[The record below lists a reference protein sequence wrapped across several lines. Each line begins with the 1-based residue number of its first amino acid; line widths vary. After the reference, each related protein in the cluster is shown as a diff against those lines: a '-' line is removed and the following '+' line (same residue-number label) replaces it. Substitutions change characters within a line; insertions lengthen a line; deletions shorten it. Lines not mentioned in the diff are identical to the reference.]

1 MSRGPR
7 TEAIDLPHDARQ
19 SQACGAIDCG
29 ARLEELLAYGRQRVL
44 LVAPFIKQRIIQRL
58 FESIHPEA
66 AIVVYTRWRPEEVA
80 AGVSDLGVLDEVL
93 NRVGTTLRL
102 CTELHAKYYRADDR
116 VLVGSANLTAAAL
129 GWAPRSNLELLIE
142 SDARCGQFDEFE
154 RRLSARSVEATTEM
168 RDLIQQ
174 AAEALFV
181 SAPLDTS
188 VAALAPMGD
197 VTWIPHT
204 RHPDILYRAYSG
216 SGGEL
221 TSSGQE
227 QTFADLAALDLPP
240 GLPADKFRLL
250 VGSLL
255 IQSPIVVGLDSVLDR
270 PRRFGEI
277 RDFLREW
284 METDGIDR
292 DPSEAWQTLMRW
304 LLLFLPQRYACET
317 PRHSEI
323 FSRRYS
329 ASVGGH

>member
-1 MSRGPR
+1 MNSAAAQGCGDQLEGLLSGGRGP
-7 TEAIDLPHDARQ
+7 
-19 SQACGAIDCG
+19 
-29 ARLEELLAYGRQRVL
+29 VL
-44 LVAPFIKQRIIQRL
+44 LVAPFIKHKVVCRL
-58 FESIHPEA
+58 FE
-66 AIVVYTRWRPEEVA
+66 AIGAGAEVAIYTRWRPEEVA
-80 AGVSDLGVLDEVL
+80 AGVSDLEVFDEA
-93 NRVGTTLRL
+93 RRRPGTRL
-102 CTELHAKYYRADDR
+102 LLCAELHAKYYRVDGR

-129 GWAPRSNLELLIE
+129 GWAPRSNLELLIASE
-142 SDARCGQFDEFE
+142 WPCSAFEAFERELARRSIPASAEIRDCVQRAAAAMPVVARADDALPAPTVMSDAGWLPC
-154 RRLSARSVEATTEM
+154 
-168 RDLIQQ
+168 
-174 AAEALFV
+174 
-181 SAPLDTS
+181 
-188 VAALAPMGD
+188 
-197 VTWIPHT
+197 T
-204 RHPDILYRAYSG
+204 RHPEVLFRAYAG
-216 SGGEL
+216 RGDEL

-255 IQSPIVVGLDSVLDR
+255 IQSPIVVGLDGVLDR

-284 METDGIDR
+284 METEGIDR

-329 ASVGGH
+329 AAIGGH

>member
-1 MSRGPR
+1 MRG
-7 TEAIDLPHDARQ
+7 TRQ
-19 SQACGAIDCG
+19 FKQRGAIDCG
-29 ARLEELLAYGRQRVL
+29 ARLEELLASGRRRVL
-44 LVAPFIKQRIIQRL
+44 LVAPFIKQRVIQRL

-66 AIVVYTRWRPEEVA
+66 AVVVYTRWRPEEVA

-102 CTELHAKYYRADDR
+102 CTELHAKYYRSDDR

-142 SDARCGQFDEFE
+142 SDGRGGQFDEFE
-154 RRLSARSVEATTEM
+154 RRLSARSVQATTEM

-174 AAEALFV
+174 ATEALFV
-181 SAPLDTS
+181 SALLDAS
-188 VAALAPMGD
+188 VAAFAPMID

-204 RHPDILYRAYSG
+204 RHPDVLYRAYSG

-240 GLPADKFRLL
+240 GLPVDKFRLL

-255 IQSPIVVGLDSVLDR
+255 IQSPIVVGLDGVLDR
-270 PRRFGEI
+270 PRRFGESVI
-277 RDFLREW
+277 SSENGWRPTGSI
-284 METDGIDR
+284 ET
-292 DPSEAWQTLMRW
+292 
-304 LLLFLPQRYACET
+304 
-317 PRHSEI
+317 H
-323 FSRRYS
+323 RRP
-329 ASVGGH
+329 GRP